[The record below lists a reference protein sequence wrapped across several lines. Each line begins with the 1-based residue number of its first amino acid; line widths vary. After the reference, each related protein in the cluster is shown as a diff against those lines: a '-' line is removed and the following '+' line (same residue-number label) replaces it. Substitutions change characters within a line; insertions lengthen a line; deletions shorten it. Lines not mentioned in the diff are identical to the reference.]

1 MILYSHP
8 FLQNNRLLILLM
20 MISVPAAG
28 ELKIYPFSEAFRIGL
43 GPPVMFFFLLFLKKE
58 FILRAGFLTASAV
71 LLFRTGIDL
80 VMFHHESILLSLLR
94 HFPAFIYYF
103 LYAYLFD
110 RLGIKRYRDR
120 SIAVGFSVLSIDLF
134 SNAAELFIDYL
145 LFAITFSFG
154 DVLEIFFIALV
165 RSFIVLS
172 FLNMLKLN
180 EAHAREKHITEQ
192 NEHMLM
198 LVSNLYEETV
208 YLKKTLND
216 AEEATRE
223 SYQLYRSFK
232 QMDSRASQ
240 QALKL
245 AGKIHE
251 IKKDNQRIFA
261 GLSNVIIKESPKDF
275 MSVQEL
281 VQLTVRINEKYAI
294 SLGKNII
301 FSFVVSGDHPPYHVY
316 TFLSL
321 INNLVSNAVEAI
333 EEAGSVRIELIHSR
347 ELIELH
353 VFNSGRPISEKYK
366 HLIFDPGFTTKYDK
380 QGNPSTGI
388 GLAHVKELINSLN
401 GDITVVNE
409 RDGVLF
415 VIKLPMHELIQKG

>member
-1 MILYSHP
+1 
-8 FLQNNRLLILLM
+8 
-20 MISVPAAG
+20 
-28 ELKIYPFSEAFRIGL
+28 
-43 GPPVMFFFLLFLKKE
+43 
-58 FILRAGFLTASAV
+58 
-71 LLFRTGIDL
+71 
-80 VMFHHESILLSLLR
+80 
-94 HFPAFIYYF
+94 
-103 LYAYLFD
+103 
-110 RLGIKRYRDR
+110 
-120 SIAVGFSVLSIDLF
+120 
-134 SNAAELFIDYL
+134 
-145 LFAITFSFG
+145 
-154 DVLEIFFIALV
+154 LEIVFIALA

-180 EAHAREKHITEQ
+180 EAHAREKHIIEQ

-232 QMDSRASQ
+232 QTDSRASQ

-261 GLSNVIIKESPKDF
+261 GLSNVIINESPKDF

-281 VQLTVRINEKYAI
+281 VQLTVRINEKYAA
-294 SLGKNII
+294 SLKKTIT
-301 FSFVVSGDHPPYHVY
+301 FSLAVSGDHPPYHVY

-321 INNLVSNAVEAI
+321 TNNLVSNAVEAI
-333 EEAGSVRIELIHSR
+333 EEAGSVRIELTRSR
-347 ELIELH
+347 GLIELH
-353 VFNSGRPISEKYK
+353 VFNSGLPIPEKYK
-366 HLIFDPGFTTKYDK
+366 HIIFDPGFTTKYDK

-388 GLAHVKELINSLN
+388 GLAHVKELVTSLN
-401 GDITVVNE
+401 GDITLVNE
-409 RDGVLF
+409 PNGVLF
-415 VIKLPMHELIQKG
+415 VIKLPMHRLIQKG